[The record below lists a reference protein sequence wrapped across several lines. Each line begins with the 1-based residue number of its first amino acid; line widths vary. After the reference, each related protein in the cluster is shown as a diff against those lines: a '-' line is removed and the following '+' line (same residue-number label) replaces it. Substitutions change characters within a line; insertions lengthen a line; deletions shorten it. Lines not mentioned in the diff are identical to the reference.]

1 MGAKNSTAKRRRVA
15 IAYPLAVPHMT
26 IFFRG
31 FLDYAQQNGD
41 WLVTTS
47 PPSLIGAG
55 EVPLTLHHLR
65 GWSGDGVY
73 AALLN
78 RADIRMARELGIPVL
93 NGASTLRETGIP
105 RVRPDHYAM
114 GRLAAEH
121 LLDRGLRR
129 LAYYG
134 LKGFWFSELRAR
146 GFVDCAEQAGATCDV
161 LQAPRVSGPWTSL
174 EKRTNLLSEWLKQ
187 LRPPVGLLAVQDYRA
202 RAVIEECERL
212 GLHIPH
218 DVAVVG
224 MEDDPTL
231 CEFSAPTLSS
241 VARDSW
247 LLGYESAKALDRLMN
262 DLPTPMDQTTPPLGV
277 VARQS
282 SDTIAVEDPDLTD
295 AMHFIH
301 DHLNESFGIDQVV
314 QATLVSRRQLE
325 MHFRRALGCT
335 PLDYVNRKRVELAQ
349 QLLAT
354 SGKIKLHKLAMACGF
369 SSAQQMRLVFKR
381 VTGMTPIEYRRKE
394 KDGTKRVPSI
404 DSGSRSM
411 KRPTA
416 ETGVV
421 CRPSEWVVRPVN

>member
-1 MGAKNSTAKRRRVA
+1 MGAKKSTRKRRRVV

-26 IFFRG
+26 VFFRG
-31 FLDYAQQNGD
+31 FLDYAEQNGD

-55 EVPLTLHHLR
+55 ELPLALNHLR

-73 AALLN
+73 AAILN
-78 RADIRMARELGIPVL
+78 HADIRMARELGMPVV

-121 LLDRGLRR
+121 LLERGLRR

-134 LKGFWFSELRAR
+134 LKGFWFSELRCR
-146 GFVDCAEQAGATCDV
+146 GFVDCAEEAGVTCDV
-161 LQAPRVSGPWTSL
+161 LQAPRISGPWTSL
-174 EKRTNLLSEWLKQ
+174 QKRTDLLSEWLKQ

-202 RAVIEECERL
+202 RAVIEECDCL

-241 VARDSW
+241 VARDAW
-247 LLGYESAKALDRLMN
+247 LLGYESAKTLDRLMN
-262 DLPTPMDQTTPPLGV
+262 DLPTSMDQTIPPLGV
-277 VARQS
+277 IARQS

-295 AMHFIH
+295 AVHFIH
-301 DHLNESFGIDQVV
+301 DHLNEPFGIDQVV

-325 MHFRRALGCT
+325 IYFRRALGCT
-335 PLDYVNRKRVELAQ
+335 PLDYVNRKRVERAQ
-349 QLLAT
+349 QLLAA
-354 SGKIKLHKLAMACGF
+354 SGRIKLHKLAMACGF
-369 SSAQQMRLVFKR
+369 SSAARMRLVFKR
-381 VTGMTPIEYRRKE
+381 MTGMTPMEYRRKE
-394 KDGTKRVPSI
+394 KDRTNR
-404 DSGSRSM
+404 M
-411 KRPTA
+411 PT
-416 ETGVV
+416 VV
-421 CRPSEWVVRPVN
+421 DREA